1 MRRLLSISLSC
12 ILASVGSAQTPAS
25 RAAVQLQRV
34 PGGGVQPEVAVDQG
48 GAVHVV
54 YLAGEPGAA
63 NVYYVRSTDEGR
75 TFTQPIRVNSQDGSA
90 IATGTVRGAQIAV
103 GRGGRVH
110 IAWNG
115 SDIALPKPPI
125 AKGAQRAGMPMLY
138 ARSNDAGTAFE
149 PQRNLMTRTSTLD
162 GGGSI
167 AADQRGNVYVAWHAN
182 ASSDAGGE
190 DARRVWIA
198 RSSNDGAAF
207 SPEWPISDPK
217 TGVCGCCGLRMLAA
231 GEREVHVMYRSATSK
246 VHRDMYSL
254 VSTDRGATFKGG
266 RTDAWEI
273 GACPM
278 TTASIANG
286 TPSVRAWE
294 TDGQVYFRVKSSDR
308 NSPANT
314 ASPQPLRR
322 KHPRVVVNQH
332 GTILLAWAEG
342 TAWARGGAVE
352 WQLFGPEGRPTGAV
366 GRQPGL
372 PVWSF
377 PAVIARRDGTFVVLY

>member
-1 MRRLLSISLSC
+1 MRRFVSIILVGLLG
-12 ILASVGSAQTPAS
+12 SVTTAESPAAQEPI
-25 RAAVQLQRV
+25 QLQRV
-34 PGGGVQPEVAVDQG
+34 PKGGVQPEVAVDQRG
-48 GAVHVV
+48 TVHMV
-54 YLAGEPGAA
+54 YLSGEPGTA

-90 IATGTVRGAQIAV
+90 IATGTVRGAQIAI

-115 SDIALPKPPI
+115 SDTALPKPPR
-125 AKGAQRAGMPMLY
+125 ANGAERAGMPMLY
-138 ARSNDAGTAFE
+138 ARSNVGGTAFE
-149 PQRNLMTRTSTLD
+149 SQRNLMTRTSTLD

-182 ASSDAGGE
+182 ASHDLAGE

-198 RSSNDGAAF
+198 RSTNDGASF
-207 SPEWPISDPK
+207 SPERPISDPK
-217 TGVCGCCGLRMLAA
+217 TGACGCCGLRMLAV
-231 GEREVHVMYRSATSK
+231 GEREVHVMYRSATNK

-254 VSTDRGATFKGG
+254 VSTDRGATFQGE

-294 TDGQVYFRVKSSDR
+294 TDGQVYFRVKSSER

-314 ASPQPLRR
+314 ASSQPLRR
-322 KHPRVVVNQH
+322 KHPRVAVNQH

-342 TAWARGGAVE
+342 TAWARGGALE
-352 WQLFGPEGRPTGAV
+352 WQLFSSEGRPVGAS
-366 GRQPGL
+366 GRQTGL

-377 PAVIARRDGTFVVLY
+377 PAVIARRDGTFLILY